1 MRECNIYHFKHMIRD
16 DELYMLNLVIDKTTL
31 HTEDD
36 IGDYMISAALRI
48 VPRINGGLYSY
59 GVVVCLRDG
68 FRCIGAILYSY
79 RDGNCIIHKM
89 GITKDFRSRGIGSM
103 LLSHLKHYLTLEGAI
118 NISLYSVDD
127 ERAIAFYERHRFV
140 PQKTHINST
149 HMEYVFPQV
158 KQ

>member
-1 MRECNIYHFKHMIRD
+1 MRECNIYHFKHTIHD
-16 DELYMLNLVIDKTTL
+16 DELDMLHMIHKKTTL
-31 HTEDD
+31 DPSND
-36 IGDYMISAALRI
+36 IGDYMIDAALRI

-89 GITKDFRSRGIGSM
+89 GISGEFRSRGIGSM

-158 KQ
+158 KP